1 MSLVSTGFLVFLLVG
16 VIVYYLI
23 PKKAQWAWLLILS
36 YAYYLC
42 SGYKTVVFILLTTIV
57 TFISGILLERTED
70 NLDKSLKA
78 DGLARE
84 DKKALKEKAKI
95 YKKRVVVLALLLVFG
110 VLAVVKYHNF
120 AIENVNGIIKAF
132 GGNGRISTFTLLLP
146 LGISFYSFQSISYV
160 IDVYRGK
167 VKACNNIFKYALF
180 VSYFPQITQGPIG
193 RYDRLAPQFLAEHKY
208 DLAVIQHG
216 LQRMAWGLFKKF
228 IIADRAGVVSDLVFN
243 NPGQYHGIYV
253 IIGVLAYCAQLYGD
267 FAGGI
272 DMVMGASE
280 MFGIHLDD
288 NFRQPFFSHSIGEFW
303 RRWHITLGTWMKDY
317 VFYPF
322 SLSKAM
328 NKLGKFFKKHSKT
341 RFGKYMAKALPI
353 CLADLLIFFIV
364 GVWHGA
370 AWNFVIWGLY
380 MAFFLILEKL
390 FLLPLLKKSRV
401 AGHIYTM
408 LLVMISFV
416 IFSAATMSD
425 AGAVIAGM
433 FGAGGLS
440 TVSAESL
447 YYLKSYAITLII
459 AIAGS
464 LPVVRNVF
472 AGLEGRMKD
481 NKVVNAVFT
490 IGEPVVLAALLIL
503 VTGYLVDG
511 SFNPFLYFRF

>member
-42 SGYKTVVFILLTTIV
+42 SGYKTVVFILLTTII
-57 TFISGILLERTED
+57 TFTSGILLERTED
-70 NLDKSLKA
+70 NLARSLKA
-78 DGLARE
+78 EGLARE
-84 DKKALKEKAKI
+84 DKKALKEKAKT
-95 YKKRVVVLALLLVFG
+95 YKKRVAVIALLLVFG

-132 GGNGRISTFTLLLP
+132 GGNGSISTFTLLLP

-303 RRWHITLGTWMKDY
+303 RRWHMTLGRFFTRY
-317 VFYPF
+317 VYIPLGGNRRGKMRTLCNVMIVML
-322 SLSKAM
+322 LSG
-328 NKLGKFFKKHSKT
+328 L
-341 RFGKYMAKALPI
+341 
-353 CLADLLIFFIV
+353 
-364 GVWHGA
+364 WHGA
-370 AWNFVIWGLY
+370 AWTFVLWGFLHGVGMIWDN
-380 MAFFLILEKL
+380 LEHPH
-390 FLLPLLKKSRV
+390 LPKKWMRQ
-401 AGHIYTM
+401 
-408 LLVMISFV
+408 
-416 IFSAATMSD
+416 AATFAYVCMTF
-425 AGAVIAGM
+425 V
-433 FGAGGLS
+433 FFR
-440 TVSAESL
+440 AESIAQGVDV
-447 YYLKSYAITLII
+447 LKSIVSLKWNGFVFQMASALDMTECYIITKALSMKLPGLLSWFWLGIFVVLI
-459 AIAGS
+459 AICFRVLSGEKVSGVVALQRQKGYGR
-464 LPVVRNVF
+464 LYPV
-472 AGLEGRMKD
+472 LL
-481 NKVVNAVFT
+481 AVLFT
-490 IGEPVVLAALLIL
+490 WSIISM
-503 VTGYLVDG
+503 TGVSEY
-511 SFNPFLYFRF
+511 LYFSF